1 MNSETPSA
9 ADALTGTATRDLL
22 GGQIEAG
29 ATVTVT
35 ETRLGWFVIDAGF
48 GVRSTEMT
56 WDQITARVTP
66 A

>member
-1 MNSETPSA
+1 MNSDTPSA
-9 ADALTGTATRDLL
+9 ADALTGIATRDLL

-29 ATVTVT
+29 ATVAVI

-48 GVRSTEMT
+48 GVCSTEMT
-56 WDQITARVTP
+56 WDQIADRVTP